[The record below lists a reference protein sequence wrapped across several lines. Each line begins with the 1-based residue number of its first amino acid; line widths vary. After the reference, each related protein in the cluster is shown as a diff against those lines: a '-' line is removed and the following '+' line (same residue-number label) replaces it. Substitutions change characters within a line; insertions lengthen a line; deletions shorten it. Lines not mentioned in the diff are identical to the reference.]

1 NAEQLCIGV
10 PGTRQVADRFWGSR
24 GMLLANGTMFCQPFE
39 ICVGE
44 PIGQKTPADK
54 QQSAD
59 QQHHRIYRDS
69 QCGGCPQGGAGGGQH
84 TMGECSIIITLAPGS
99 GSVPCTQQA
108 CYRHRSSRYGS
119 EQCKPRFAS

>member
-1 NAEQLCIGV
+1 MV
-10 PGTRQVADRFWGSR
+10 
-24 GMLLANGTMFCQPFE
+24 LAKWTILVKHSEILPDDTMDK
-39 ICVGE
+39 
-44 PIGQKTPADK
+44 KTPANK
-54 QQSAD
+54 KQSAD